1 MAETFGPAL
10 SFWQSCALTAWF
22 ICEGP
27 YSRTDMAGLA
37 HHQRR
42 ELHELKEM
50 QTPVSEQLFVELIEG
65 ETRLGPEEEITR
77 NESTTE
83 VGYGFSFTVS
93 MSAGTRRKGFEIL
106 RDIITRHR
114 RSWADQHLNAY
125 LRARWESDIKAATNA
140 FNLLLG
146 EKGGKSPTLKQ
157 FARSAALPTNH
168 WFQGNVSGLYRT
180 IGEKSPTEP
189 TKLTLMP
196 KDKPTL
202 VRRVFENLP
211 SLQFQMYEGRLS

>member
-1 MAETFGPAL
+1 MKPLWGLVEETGSIAFERNAETPYQPNLYSEVFSSELNNEIESLWGNIVLTKWPDRIVTEPFPHRLMAETFGPAL
-10 SFWQSCALTAWF
+10 FFWQSCALTAWF

-65 ETRLGPEEEITR
+65 ESRLGPEEAITR

-83 VGYGFSFTVS
+83 VGHGFSFTVS

-114 RSWADQHLNAY
+114 RSWADQYLNAY
-125 LRARWESDIKAATNA
+125 SRALVGNQ
-140 FNLLLG
+140 
-146 EKGGKSPTLKQ
+146 KSKPRQTLSI
-157 FARSAALPTNH
+157 F
-168 WFQGNVSGLYRT
+168 Y
-180 IGEKSPTEP
+180 
-189 TKLTLMP
+189 
-196 KDKPTL
+196 
-202 VRRVFENLP
+202 
-211 SLQFQMYEGRLS
+211 